1 MREKIKD
8 NRLNIIL
15 EVIFIIFNVYIL
27 YCYLISDMIKLEGYI
42 RFMLVIISIIA
53 NFILFVYRI
62 HNFDEINTDKIFFWS
77 FIFTEFYNI
86 SLGYLIAEKTLID
99 SVGVLILLSTIYRV
113 YDMYYYG
120 DITPFSNITLF
131 LIFVVLIVGF
141 TFIDDQIYNI
151 ILAIATFLI
160 GTIDE
165 KSLDTV
171 YDLGMSDKDIIFDK
185 RKFLL
190 DKFSLLKIVMSI
202 YPAIFISN
210 ILLSNFS
217 TIIGISESLSNY
229 PDKIV
234 FSEIRVA
241 IFAVDLLVIDIIF
254 KDDRVK
260 KFINDNYIVKLD
272 PEKENLNNDE
282 ICENSGENS
291 INETSHNSKNEA
303 LTQNS
308 RKFIGISLVL
318 FVVYSIIRR
327 FMGKSD

>member
-8 NRLNIIL
+8 NLLNIVL
-15 EVIFIIFNVYIL
+15 EVIFILFNIYSL
-27 YCYLISDMIKLEGYI
+27 YFISHMIDSDGYRRI
-42 RFMLVIISIIA
+42 VLVIVSIAA
-53 NFILFVYRI
+53 NSILFAYRI
-62 HNFDEINTDKIFFWS
+62 RGFDEIKYDKIFFWS
-77 FIFTEFYNI
+77 FVFTEFYNI
-86 SLGYLIAEKTLID
+86 SVGYLIYDKDIID

-131 LIFVVLIVGF
+131 FIFVILIGGF
-141 TFIDDQIYNI
+141 VVIDDQIYNI

-165 KSLDTV
+165 KSLDII
-171 YDLGMSDKDIIFDK
+171 YDLDLSDENIKFDK
-185 RKFLL
+185 KKFLV

-202 YPAIFISN
+202 YPAIFMSN
-210 ILLSNFS
+210 IILTSFSKIYNISDALSKFS
-217 TIIGISESLSNY
+217 S
-229 PDKIV
+229 KIV
-234 FSEIRVA
+234 FSEIRVV
-241 IFAVDLLVIDIIF
+241 IFSVFLLVINIIF

-272 PEKENLNNDE
+272 FEKENLNNDE
-282 ICENSGENS
+282 IRENGKDDS
-291 INETSHNSKNEA
+291 IDETSHNSKNEA
-303 LTQNS
+303 LTQNG

-327 FMGKSD
+327 FIDKSD